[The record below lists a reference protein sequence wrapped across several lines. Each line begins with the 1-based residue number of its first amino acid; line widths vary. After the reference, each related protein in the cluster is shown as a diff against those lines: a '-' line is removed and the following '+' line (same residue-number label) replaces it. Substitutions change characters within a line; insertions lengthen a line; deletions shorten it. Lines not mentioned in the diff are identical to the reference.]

1 MPLEIFTI
9 LYSNIK
15 HTFVRVLPYTRIYL
29 LKIRTTQKLL
39 GLISILVKQRLKQK
53 SFARRFTYIYENRG
67 KNTEYSNKFT
77 FRARKRLQ
85 RGIKNNDEYHYYIIL
100 SYQMSVGT
108 NLRVGYDQRRWLAA
122 GGPVEVQQRHLA
134 LRTATD

>member
-77 FRARKRLQ
+77 FRARKRL
-85 RGIKNNDEYHYYIIL
+85 
-100 SYQMSVGT
+100 
-108 NLRVGYDQRRWLAA
+108 
-122 GGPVEVQQRHLA
+122 
-134 LRTATD
+134 